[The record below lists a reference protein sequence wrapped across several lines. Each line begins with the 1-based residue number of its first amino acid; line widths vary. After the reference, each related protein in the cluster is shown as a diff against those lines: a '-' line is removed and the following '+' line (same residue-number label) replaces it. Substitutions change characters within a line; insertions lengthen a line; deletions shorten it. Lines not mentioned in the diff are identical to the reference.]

1 MTSCRVFVIKN
12 KQNQVTQVN
21 ANSSFN
27 NPLSNLCPYS
37 SLSRTYLSSGEIEW
51 SDYFKNL
58 SVETKQKWGRQLPF
72 KSQQ

>member
-12 KQNQVTQVN
+12 KQNQVNQVN
-21 ANSSFN
+21 DISSFN

-37 SLSRTYLSSGEIEW
+37 SLSRTCLSSGEIEW